1 MKQFV
6 FDIEANGFD
15 PDTVFCVCIHE
26 LKNEDT
32 MYQLHQEC
40 LKVYQIHQECLKR
53 GRFQDWLDAEG
64 ECELIGH
71 NIIGYDIPVLEKL
84 LGADF
89 SKCKITDTLVMSRL
103 ANPKQRP
110 L

>member
-26 LKNEDT
+26 IKNEDN
-32 MYQLHQEC
+32 MYE
-40 LKVYQIHQECLKR
+40 IHQECLKR

-71 NIIGYDIPVLEKL
+71 NIIGYDVPVLEKL

-89 SKCKITDTLVMSRL
+89 SKCKITDTLVTGELGQHTGTTQGRL
-103 ANPKQRP
+103 Q
-110 L
+110 